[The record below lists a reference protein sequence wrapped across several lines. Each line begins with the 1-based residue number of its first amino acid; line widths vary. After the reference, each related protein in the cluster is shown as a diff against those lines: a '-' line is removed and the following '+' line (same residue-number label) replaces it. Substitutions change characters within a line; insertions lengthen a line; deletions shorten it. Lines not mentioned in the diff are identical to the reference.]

1 MKAGFFRN
9 AAWVTVALAGGA
21 TGLYLFFRFALPVLT
36 PFLFA
41 LLLAVL
47 TRPLV
52 RKISACLG
60 GHEKLSAA
68 GVTLFFLCLVGVLCY
83 FLVLL
88 LVTQAQN
95 LLEMLLRDAADEN
108 GKLAAVLAF
117 FRGTA
122 ARLPLFSRLSESALF
137 RELIGDPETF
147 LKGLLQKSLT
157 AWAEKIPPKLTVWLA
172 RLPAAFV
179 AFLVGLIACFFFAL
193 DYPRVTAFLRGLCP
207 PRLREKLPE
216 AKRRVGEVF
225 RRWLGAYFLLFLL
238 TFGELFLGLLLLRE
252 RYAFLLAFLI
262 ALMDILPVLGVGT
275 ALLPWAIFRLLGG
288 NTWGGVGLILLYAV
302 ITVVR
307 QITEPHLVGKSIG
320 LHPLVTLFAFF
331 AGMKLFGFAGI
342 FLGPIAALLI
352 KAIFFAEKPAPAP

>member
-21 TGLYLFFRFALPVLT
+21 AGLYLFFRFALPVLT

-68 GVTLFFLCLVGVLCY
+68 GVTLFFLCLFGVLCY

-147 LKGLLQKSLT
+147 LKGLLQKSLA
-157 AWAEKIPPKLTVWLA
+157 AWAEKIPPEADGVARPLA
-172 RLPAAFV
+172 RGVCGVFGGADRLFFLRPRLSARDRVPPGALPAAPAGKTAGGKAPGGRGFPSV
-179 AFLVGLIACFFFAL
+179 AG
-193 DYPRVTAFLRGLCP
+193 
-207 PRLREKLPE
+207 
-216 AKRRVGEVF
+216 
-225 RRWLGAYFLLFLL
+225 
-238 TFGELFLGLLLLRE
+238 
-252 RYAFLLAFLI
+252 
-262 ALMDILPVLGVGT
+262 
-275 ALLPWAIFRLLGG
+275 
-288 NTWGGVGLILLYAV
+288 
-302 ITVVR
+302 
-307 QITEPHLVGKSIG
+307 
-320 LHPLVTLFAFF
+320 
-331 AGMKLFGFAGI
+331 GI
-342 FLGPIAALLI
+342 FP
-352 KAIFFAEKPAPAP
+352 FVFADVR